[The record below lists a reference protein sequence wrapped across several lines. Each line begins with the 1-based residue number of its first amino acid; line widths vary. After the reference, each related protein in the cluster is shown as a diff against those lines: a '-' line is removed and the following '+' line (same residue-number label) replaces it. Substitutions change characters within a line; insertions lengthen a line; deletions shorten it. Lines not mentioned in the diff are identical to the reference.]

1 MNIVAIDPSLIS
13 TALVVTSGD
22 TFKMFNY
29 CRESSAFGKTGIKKW
44 FKLAEQ
50 YVTYKFIEYRE
61 FEDYSEGELTKLKD
75 YDKITDDIIKDIL
88 DNINPTKPT
97 KVGIE
102 GYSFSSTAGDIIDLV
117 TFSTLLRKKLFDKIS
132 EDITVLSPSTLKL
145 ESCKL
150 TYPPIIKEIGG
161 KKPRQEFIWRNTMGI
176 SGGKFQKTEMFKAI
190 TDNDDLNDNFMP
202 ANLRLGV
209 GFDFIFD
216 EYNKISVIGE
226 TTKLLVPTPPKVG
239 DEDNSGAIDNTDYT
253 IANNEYRKIG
263 WVSGIFQSFG
273 DAPDGL
279 SEEFKEFTYALGAEY
294 WYQDSFALRTGYFHE
309 SEVKGARKFF
319 TLGAGFKYN
328 IVKIDVSYL
337 FSASKVRNP
346 LENTLRF
353 SLTFNFGDKY
363 DEL

>member
-1 MNIVAIDPSLIS
+1 MSNIVAIDPSLIS

-75 YDKITDDIIKDIL
+75 YDKITDGIIKDIL
-88 DNINPTKPT
+88 DNIDTSKPT
-97 KVGIE
+97 KIGIE

-176 SGGKFQKTEMFKAI
+176 SGGKFTKFEMFMSI
-190 TDNDDLNDNFMP
+190 VENENRNDYWTKHCKLVKSDVLSVSTIPKPYEDLND
-202 ANLRLGV
+202 AV
-209 GFDFIFD
+209 
-216 EYNKISVIGE
+216 
-226 TTKLLVPTPPKVG
+226 
-239 DEDNSGAIDNTDYT
+239 T
-253 IANNEYRKIG
+253 IYHILK
-263 WVSGIFQSFG
+263 
-273 DAPDGL
+273 
-279 SEEFKEFTYALGAEY
+279 AE
-294 WYQDSFALRTGYFHE
+294 SL
-309 SEVKGARKFF
+309 
-319 TLGAGFKYN
+319 
-328 IVKIDVSYL
+328 
-337 FSASKVRNP
+337 P
-346 LENTLRF
+346 L
-353 SLTFNFGDKY
+353 K
-363 DEL
+363 